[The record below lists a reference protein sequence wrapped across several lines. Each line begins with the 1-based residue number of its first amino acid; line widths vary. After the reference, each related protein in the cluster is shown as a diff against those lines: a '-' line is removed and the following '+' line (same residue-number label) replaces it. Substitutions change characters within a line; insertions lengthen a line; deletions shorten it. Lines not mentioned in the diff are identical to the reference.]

1 MDIGSPIVFEPF
13 GKDTWRDPY
22 PLYERLRDEDPVHRT
37 PAGLWVLSRFHDV
50 WTAARDTSTFSSAQG
65 LTFVNEVE
73 ELGLKPTIV
82 MMDPPDHTRY
92 RRLVSRG
99 FTPRRVEV
107 LEPRLRSFI
116 HERLV
121 DLIAAGEGDFVSALA
136 APTPN
141 WVVGE
146 YLGVPED
153 DRDKFGRW
161 TEFIVQSSG
170 GDGHGD
176 GSERALADLYS
187 YFTELIERRRS
198 ESGDDLISV
207 LVAADDDGAIGLEGI
222 LGYAFVMIAGG
233 NDTAIGLLGGIAEL
247 LTALARRT
255 TTTPRRPDP
264 DTECNRRGASHD
276 VAGPGSLSGD
286 HVRRRA
292 ARAHHPS
299 GRTGAAPLW
308 RCQP

>member
-1 MDIGSPIVFEPF
+1 MADGGPIVFEPF

-22 PLYERLRDEDPVHRT
+22 PLYERLREEDPVHRT

-50 WTAARDTSTFSSAQG
+50 WAAARDTGTFSSAQG

-73 ELGLKPTIV
+73 ELHLNPTIV

-99 FTPRRVEV
+99 FTPREVEV
-107 LEPRLRSFI
+107 LAPRLRSFI
-116 HERLV
+116 RERLRDLV
-121 DLIAAGEGDFVSALA
+121 DAGEGDFVRALA

-161 TEFIVQSSG
+161 TEFIVQSSS
-170 GDGHGD
+170 GDGPGD
-176 GSERALADLYS
+176 GSGSALADLYA

-198 ESGDDLISV
+198 EPGDDLISV
-207 LVAADDDGAIGLEGI
+207 LIAADDDGAIGLEGI
-222 LGYAFVMIAGG
+222 LGYAFVMI
-233 NDTAIGLLGGIAEL
+233 
-247 LTALARRT
+247 
-255 TTTPRRPDP
+255 
-264 DTECNRRGASHD
+264 
-276 VAGPGSLSGD
+276 
-286 HVRRRA
+286 
-292 ARAHHPS
+292 
-299 GRTGAAPLW
+299 
-308 RCQP
+308 